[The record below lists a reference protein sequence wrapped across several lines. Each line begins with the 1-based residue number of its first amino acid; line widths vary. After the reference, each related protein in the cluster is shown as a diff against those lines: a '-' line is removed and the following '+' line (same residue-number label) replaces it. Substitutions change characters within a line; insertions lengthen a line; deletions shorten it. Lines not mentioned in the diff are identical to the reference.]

1 MGLIVCTGMNIAQKT
16 QKTTEMTQKQQMLGY
31 ILHACCESSVKQ

>member
-1 MGLIVCTGMNIAQKT
+1 LIVCTGMNIA